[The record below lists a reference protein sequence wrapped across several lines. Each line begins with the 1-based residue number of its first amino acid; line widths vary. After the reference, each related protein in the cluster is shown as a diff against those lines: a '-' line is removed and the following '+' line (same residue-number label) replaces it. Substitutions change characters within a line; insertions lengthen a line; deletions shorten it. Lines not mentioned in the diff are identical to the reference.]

1 VESVS
6 PATGSEFSVLPAQ
19 NATGNWVKVVQRIA
33 VRIAVDPGP
42 EDLPLR
48 TGMSTHVS
56 IDIGHYPH
64 SPMQNAF
71 AQGQ

>member
-1 VESVS
+1 MYR
-6 PATGSEFSVLPAQ
+6 AAGSH
-19 NATGNWVKVVQRIA
+19 NALIITQQWPLVKIQRIA
-33 VRIAVDPGP
+33 VHIAVEPGP

-64 SPMQNAF
+64 GLTQKAF
-71 AQGQ
+71 AEER